1 MFGLTSLPVP
11 LVLMPLVS
19 LGPEQSPRRV
29 SRLHVSPHSVLLSSR
44 RLTAPPP
51 IFGQIRPQ
59 NVRSCLKHDT
69 LEKIFMSFHD
79 PDPDYLGLMVFGAVI
94 GIFTASIISALF
106 L

>member
-29 SRLHVSPHSVLLSSR
+29 SRLHVSSHGVPLSSR
-44 RLTAPPP
+44 RLTAPP

-59 NVRSCLKHDT
+59 NVRSCLKHVT

-79 PDPDYLGLMVFGAVI
+79 PDPDYLFLMVFGAAI
-94 GIFTASIISALF
+94 CIFTASVISALF